1 LDLAAQDG
9 VEETRDGVD
18 PAAKKKKNRNKR
30 WTDGKDQHTENNRRH
45 GAKNG

>member
-18 PAAKKKKNRNKR
+18 PAAKKKKKQKQEM
-30 WTDGKDQHTENNRRH
+30 DRRERSTH
-45 GAKNG
+45 RE